1 MEYRLFLEITKGLSL
16 LFSLALFQSF
26 VIRYWPNNE
35 KIGQVSSGI
44 LFGSICVVG
53 MIVPLEFA
61 PGVIVDSR
69 SIILSMAAL
78 FGGPITAII
87 AAVISGSYRLWL
99 GGVGAGV
106 GIGIIISAVVIGL
119 GFRYAKHKKLIPEG
133 ALLFLLL
140 GFTVH
145 IASLFWIFFLP
156 AEALEKFLTFRFP
169 AYVAIYSFGTL
180 IFGLLLKDGMDRIRV
195 EEALKT
201 SEKHSRA
208 IFDQTFQF
216 IGLMKTDGRLIEAN
230 RTSLKYAG
238 ITFEEVDGKFF
249 WDTPWWSH
257 SQEEQAKLKDAVKR
271 ANMGELV
278 RFETTHPDPD
288 GNIIY
293 VDFSLKPVFGE
304 DGSVELLIPEGR
316 DISLRKNLAQQLR
329 QSQKIEAVGQLSG
342 GVSHHFNNLLAIM
355 LGHAEVLG
363 QKLENDPQSKRH
375 IDALIKAVNRA
386 STLTHRMLSFS
397 RQQALF
403 PKKVDIPTLLED
415 QAELLNEF
423 VGEMVSLTFVS
434 TNKIWPVAI
443 DTIQFSSALKSLV
456 SNACQAM
463 QSDGSITI
471 NILNESLDETYT
483 SNHEDVLP
491 GDYVKLVISDTGR
504 GMTTDMLEK
513 AFEPFFSTRDVGKG
527 SGLGLSMVYGF
538 IKQSCGHITISS
550 EPGIGTEVSLY
561 IPRVTNKKIN
571 N

>member
-1 MEYRLFLEITKGLSL
+1 MFLEITKGLTL

-26 VIRYWPNNE
+26 VTRYWPNNE
-35 KIGQVSSGI
+35 KIGQVSSGL
-44 LFGSICVVG
+44 LFGVICVIG
-53 MIVPLEFA
+53 MMVPLQFA

-69 SIILSMAAL
+69 SIIISMAAL

-99 GGVGAGV
+99 GGAGTGV
-106 GIGIIISAVVIGL
+106 GVGIIISAVILGL
-119 GFRYAKHKKLIPEG
+119 GFRYAKRKKLIHEG
-133 ALLFLLL
+133 ALLFLLV

-145 IASLFWIFFLP
+145 IVSLFWIFLLP
-156 AEALEKFLTFRFP
+156 TEALDKFLTFRFP
-169 AYVAIYSFGTL
+169 AYVAIYSLGTL
-180 IFGLLLKDGMDRIRV
+180 IFGLLLKDGVDRIRV
-195 EEALKT
+195 EIALKT
-201 SEKHSRA
+201 SERHSRA

-216 IGLMKTDGRLIEAN
+216 IGLMNTDGRLIEAN

-238 ITFEEVDGKFF
+238 IAFEDVDGKFF

-257 SQEEQAKLKDAVKR
+257 SQKEQAKLKEAVER
-271 ANMGELV
+271 AIKGELV

-293 VDFSLKPVFGE
+293 VDFSLKPVFGD

-316 DISLRKNLAQQLR
+316 DISLRKNLAEQLR

-342 GVSHHFNNLLAIM
+342 GVSHHFNNLLAII

-363 QKLENDPQSKRH
+363 HKLERDPQGKRH
-375 IDALIKAVNRA
+375 VDALIEAVTRS

-403 PKKVDIPTLLED
+403 PKITDLPALLED
-415 QAELLNEF
+415 QTELLNEF
-423 VGEMVSLTFVS
+423 VGDRVTLTFVS
-434 TNKIWPVAI
+434 TTKIWPVTI
-443 DTIQFSSALKSLV
+443 DTTQFSSALKSLV

-463 QSDGSITI
+463 QSDGLITI
-471 NILNESLDETYT
+471 NVSNQTLGEAYT

-491 GDYVKLVISDTGR
+491 GDYVKLVIGDNGR

-550 EPGIGTEVSLY
+550 QPNTGTEVSLY
-561 IPRVTNKKIN
+561 IPRVTN
-571 N
+571 